1 VLGIKME
8 TIIYRKVDKLV
19 VGHSFPR
26 KTAEQT
32 ENAVVAEIIS
42 ITNSELGG
50 EYDDYAYI
58 ETESI
63 DLTKD
68 ITILDDLTI
77 EYSDPPA
84 IVAKREL
91 EVKLAD
97 DSITFAEMKELMRL
111 KG

>member
-1 VLGIKME
+1 ME
-8 TIIYRKVDKLV
+8 TIIYRKRDKLV

-26 KTAEQT
+26 KTAEKT
-32 ENAVVAEIIS
+32 KNAVISKIIA

-68 ITILDDLTI
+68 ITIRDDLTI

-84 IVAKREL
+84 IVARHEAARTGRE
-91 EVKLAD
+91 KLLLLGLTD
-97 DSITFAEMKELMRL
+97 DEIDELKHNL
-111 KG
+111 